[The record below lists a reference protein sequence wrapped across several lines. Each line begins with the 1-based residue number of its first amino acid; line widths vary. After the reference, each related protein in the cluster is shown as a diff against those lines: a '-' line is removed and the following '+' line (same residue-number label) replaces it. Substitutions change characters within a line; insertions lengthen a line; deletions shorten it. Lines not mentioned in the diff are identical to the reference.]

1 MHQPLLGALA
11 PKTGTSQFPQWG
23 VLMRLRLA
31 SAGWLLVAL
40 VLGSAAIVWAD
51 KVTLR
56 DGTVLE
62 GTVIKEP
69 DGYWFKGEN
78 GERRHIP
85 DADVASVEK
94 GTLGAGSGGPTVR
107 GSLPRVGSLASTK
120 RRADEVDTPVAAV
133 SIWQQFIDSK
143 PSEQDLKVAREELA
157 KWKKLQQDGA
167 EKIRGKWVG
176 GDERKKIVEKARQLH
191 KEGIQLMESH
201 QTLQA
206 VKKLEESQTV
216 YPNSFPSAFWLGY
229 LSMLQSE
236 ADNDKGM
243 LQKAIN
249 YFNQA
254 LRIRPNS
261 PEALADLGLC
271 QLQKREYQDAVMS
284 LYKAAQSG
292 DNAEIAQDLVTALSA
307 LPPAQLK
314 SDRIRPAV
322 QAASLLASRYNVSG
336 PGPLTLVGLKE
347 KDSPGG
353 GQKDVE
359 AGGYYSGTGF
369 LISPEGLILTNRHVV
384 ENSKTLL
391 VMLGDNTEKSAEVVN
406 IDDEQDLALIKV
418 KPDGRLPFLRLSPND
433 SPAEGAECTVM
444 GFPLIDRLGE
454 SIKVTRGIVS
464 SRARQEIGA
473 DVMIDAKVNPGNSG
487 GPILD
492 KYGHVMAIVCLK
504 TLATS
509 LEDSYGF
516 GISTGQIRKY
526 LAKNHVEL
534 PKAAPTLGP
543 LTTEQIV
550 GKVKP
555 AAVCILS
562 TR

>member
-1 MHQPLLGALA
+1 MRLHCVFLTWLVVTLLLA
-11 PKTGTSQFPQWG
+11 PATS
-23 VLMRLRLA
+23 
-31 SAGWLLVAL
+31 
-40 VLGSAAIVWAD
+40 VWAD
-51 KVTLR
+51 KVTLK

-62 GTVIKEP
+62 GTLIKEP
-69 DGYWFKGEN
+69 EGYWFKGEN
-78 GERRHIP
+78 GERRHIA

-94 GTLGAGSGGPTVR
+94 GTISGGAAGPAMK
-107 GSLPRVGSLASTK
+107 GGLPRVGSLASTK

-143 PSEQDLKVAREELA
+143 PSEQDLQVARDELA

-167 EKIRGKWVG
+167 EKIKGRWVG
-176 GDERKKIVEKARQLH
+176 GDEHKKIVEKALQLH

-206 VKKLEESQTV
+206 VKKLEEAQAV

-229 LSMLQSE
+229 LSLLQSE
-236 ADNDKGM
+236 ADNDKAM

-261 PEALADLGLC
+261 PEALANLGLC
-271 QLQKREYQDAVMS
+271 QLQKGEYQDAVMS
-284 LYKAAQSG
+284 LYKAVQSG
-292 DNAEIAQDLVTALSA
+292 DSAEIAQDLVTALSS

-314 SDRIRPAV
+314 TDRIRPAV
-322 QAASLLASRYNVSG
+322 QAASLLASRYSISG
-336 PGPLTLVGLKE
+336 PGPLTLVTLRAKQNAGGGE
-347 KDSPGG
+347 KDLE
-353 GQKDVE
+353 V
-359 AGGYYSGTGF
+359 GGYYSGTGF
-369 LISPEGLILTNRHVV
+369 LISPDGLILTNRHVV

-391 VMLGDNTEKSAEVVN
+391 VMLGDSSEKSAEVVN

-418 KPDGRLPFLRLSPND
+418 KVDGRLPFLRLSAND

-444 GFPLIDRLGE
+444 GFPLIDRLGG

-473 DVMIDAKVNPGNSG
+473 DVMVDAKVNPGNSG

-492 KYGHVMAIVCLK
+492 KYGNVMAIVCLK
-504 TLATS
+504 TIATS

-516 GISTGQIRKY
+516 GISAGQIRKY
-526 LAKNHVEL
+526 LAKNHVQL
-534 PKAAPTLGP
+534 PRPQPSLGP
-543 LTTEQIV
+543 MSTEQVV